1 MKTGK
6 EITQKLSALLEKLQA
21 GYRDIEQQMNT
32 EFTARDARIAE
43 LEERITALETRE
55 AWRQNMR

>member
-21 GYRDIEQQMNT
+21 GYRNIEQQMNT

-43 LEERITALETRE
+43 LEERITALE
-55 AWRQNMR
+55 AQA